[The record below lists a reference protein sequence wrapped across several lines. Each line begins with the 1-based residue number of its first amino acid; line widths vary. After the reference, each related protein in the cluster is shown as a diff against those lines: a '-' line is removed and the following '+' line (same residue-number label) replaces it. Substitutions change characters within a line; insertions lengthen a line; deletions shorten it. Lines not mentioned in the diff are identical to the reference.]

1 MEYLSVVSAQR
12 LYPKN
17 AAYMARTDLEQTR
30 MLGFTAYNLDAVTT
44 LLMGLLNGHPT
55 IRHRSGATESILA
68 LLERAG
74 LKVSEDMRV
83 YEHAEEAE
91 RHADRLIEEGYR
103 LFWPYPLREQRFPI
117 ESHLVSPNTWKHL
130 NAKDALDQIV
140 PRQNLAPRS
149 ICALEGLAEHSF
161 VRPMFLKAGGKAAT
175 GWGYAVRYCPD
186 RAQWVNALESFRS
199 LGVQHVIVEEAISV
213 HTCWCV
219 ALVVE
224 AARTSYMG
232 AAEQVFAAPGKQSGS
247 VVDEAKPFPR
257 EGAELAVTVGEAAR
271 KAGFLG
277 LAGLDIGLTSD
288 NSIVVFDPNFR
299 FNSSSSQVLLHDAAA
314 RRGGFTASHSVN
326 LTTSLCFSEIAR
338 RVREAIDDGWFVPTR
353 FLDGALLPAANGR
366 SACTGFVLGT
376 NRGEA
381 FVRHQKLQLMLGS

>member
-1 MEYLSVVSAQR
+1 MRLLSAFSAER

-30 MLGFTAYNLDAVTT
+30 MLGFTPYNLDAVTT

-55 IRHRSGATESILA
+55 VRHCSGVTEDILA
-68 LLERAG
+68 LLDRAG
-74 LKVSEDMRV
+74 LKVAEDMRV
-83 YEHAEEAE
+83 YERGEEAE

-103 LFWPYPLREQRFPI
+103 LFWPYPLREHRFPI
-117 ESHLVSPNTWKHL
+117 ESHIVSPNTWKHL

-140 PRQNLAPRS
+140 PRENLAPRTLF
-149 ICALEGLAEHSF
+149 ALEGLAEHKF

-186 RAQWVNALESFRS
+186 RAHWVSALESFRS
-199 LGVQHVIVEEAISV
+199 LGVQQVILEEEASV
-213 HTCWCV
+213 QTCWCV
-219 ALVVE
+219 AIVVE
-224 AARTSYMG
+224 ADQTSYIG
-232 AAEQVFAAPGKQSGS
+232 AAEQVFSAPGKQSGS
-247 VVDEAKPFPR
+247 VVDQAKPFPR

-271 KAGFLG
+271 EAGFLG
-277 LAGLDIGLTSD
+277 LAGLDIGLTTD
-288 NSIVVFDPNFR
+288 DRFIVFDPNFR

-326 LTTSLCFSEIAR
+326 LTTSLCFSDIAR
-338 RVREAIDDGWFVPTR
+338 KLRDPIDDGWFVPTR
-353 FLDGALLPAANGR
+353 FLNGALLPAANGR

-376 NRGEA
+376 NRAEA
-381 FVRHQKLQLMLGS
+381 FARHQELQLMVGN